1 MKLALKTFTLLM
13 AVLLMSSCDESSNPD
28 SEADD
33 GYGMDFTETLKT
45 YVDDVVLATYADM
58 KEKAWVIFEATEAL
72 TDNPTQNNLDAVCAA
87 WRATRIPWEQ
97 SEGFLYG
104 PAALLSLDP
113 SLDSWPLDKT
123 QIDNILS
130 TNAVIAYDVIAS
142 SNVHGFHTIE
152 YLIFEDGNPRAIS
165 DVSDKQLEYL
175 AVAVEYLRDDCL
187 KLWSSWNGEEGISGR
202 DLETLEDIEFEPSYN
217 FASQFKNAGKAGS
230 SFISQDDAIDQIID
244 GCMDIVSEVGSQ
256 KIGGPNASGE
266 VLDVESW
273 YSWNSIDDYANNILS
288 IRNSYYG
295 GNGRSTAES
304 NSLSAY
310 VKSKDESLDNSVS
323 AAINAAY
330 TAINNGMER
339 PFRNNLTGAKVD
351 EAINACANLER
362 ILEEIKGLKK

>member
-1 MKLALKTFTLLM
+1 MKLTLTTLTLLI
-13 AVLLMSSCDESSNPD
+13 AALFMSSCDESSNPD
-28 SEADD
+28 SGADD
-33 GYGMDFTETLKT
+33 GYGMDFTGTLET
-45 YVDDVVLATYADM
+45 YVDDVVLATYTDM
-58 KEKAWVIFEATEAL
+58 KEKAWDLFDATETL
-72 TDNPTQNNLDAVCAA
+72 TGNATQNNLEAVCAA

-123 QIDNILS
+123 QIDNILN
-130 TNAVIAYDVIAS
+130 TNAEITSDVIAS

-165 DVSDKQLEYL
+165 ELSDKQLEYL
-175 AVAVEYLRDDCL
+175 TVAVEYLRDDCL
-187 KLWSSWNGEEGISGR
+187 KLWSSWMGVEGISGR
-202 DLETLEDIEFEPSYN
+202 DLETLEDIEFEASYN
-217 FASQFKNAGKAGS
+217 FATQFKNAGKAGS

-244 GCMDIVSEVGSQ
+244 GCMDIVSEVGAQ

-288 IRNSYYG
+288 IRNSYFG
-295 GNGRSTAES
+295 GNGRTTASS
-304 NSLSAY
+304 NSLSAF
-310 VKSKDESLDNSVS
+310 VKSKDENLDNSVK
-323 AAINAAY
+323 AAIDDAY

-351 EAINACANLER
+351 AAINACADLEG
-362 ILEEIKGLKK
+362 ILEEIKALKK